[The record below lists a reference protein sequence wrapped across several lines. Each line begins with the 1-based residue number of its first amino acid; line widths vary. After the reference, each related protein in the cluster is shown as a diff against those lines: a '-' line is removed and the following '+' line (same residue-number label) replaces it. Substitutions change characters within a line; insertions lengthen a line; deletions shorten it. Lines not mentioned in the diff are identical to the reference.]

1 MRALILGVICIL
13 IMQPLSSETVSG
25 PGTNCNGLLNLQ
37 KVTVC
42 ILEYSPEY
50 RTEQLRLKEVLGRK
64 TIASYLF
71 PSNPILSGY
80 VAQRK
85 GTVSEGGFLGSGP
98 APTAS
103 NQQLLLSQE
112 IFLGNKRAKA
122 QEVADEEYKVQ
133 TGRLETV
140 RRNMISRSFS
150 AVLRYGGFKKE
161 FLETKELYE
170 LAKDLRILS
179 TARAK
184 EGVAPAMDVDVAK
197 AEELRL
203 WKILK
208 QTERKLETSKGDLL
222 ILMNASPDATIELD
236 VNGLELKELP
246 NDVPSLIKIAL
257 IHRPEIEVSENEIM
271 LAARKLEQT
280 RLQKIPNLTLGG
292 FVQSDGFNEKVVGAQ
307 VSFPFTLWRNYEGEI
322 KSADAIKEQAR
333 ENARNNE
340 RIIRMEIV
348 HAVSNYIALRS
359 EIEQYD
365 QSYLRD
371 LDRDLE
377 LLKEAIRLGRMKV
390 ADALNSQRILANAK
404 LNFIVS
410 KTEYSLSQIELIR
423 SIGLPFED
431 NLKEINP

>member
-1 MRALILGVICIL
+1 M
-13 IMQPLSSETVSG
+13 
-25 PGTNCNGLLNLQ
+25 
-37 KVTVC
+37 
-42 ILEYSPEY
+42 
-50 RTEQLRLKEVLGRK
+50 
-64 TIASYLF
+64 
-71 PSNPILSGY
+71 
-80 VAQRK
+80 
-85 GTVSEGGFLGSGP
+85 
-98 APTAS
+98 
-103 NQQLLLSQE
+103 
-112 IFLGNKRAKA
+112 
-122 QEVADEEYKVQ
+122 
-133 TGRLETV
+133 
-140 RRNMISRSFS
+140 
-150 AVLRYGGFKKE
+150 
-161 FLETKELYE
+161 
-170 LAKDLRILS
+170 
-179 TARAK
+179 
-184 EGVAPAMDVDVAK
+184 
-197 AEELRL
+197 
-203 WKILK
+203 
-208 QTERKLETSKGDLL
+208 
-222 ILMNASPDATIELD
+222 
-236 VNGLELKELP
+236 
-246 NDVPSLIKIAL
+246 AL